1 MEANIIKKNSNFKWD
16 MNDRKHDHD
25 MGFCRTIELSVYRAV
40 GLSSCRTIQRSY
52 YRAVGLAIG
61 SP

>member
-25 MGFCRTIELSVYRAV
+25 MGFCRTIELSDYRAV
-40 GLSSCRTIQRSY
+40 GLSNCRTIQLSDY
-52 YRAVGLAIG
+52 TAVVL
-61 SP
+61 

>member
-25 MGFCRTIELSVYRAV
+25 MGFCRTIELSDYRAV
-40 GLSSCRTIQRSY
+40 GLS
-52 YRAVGLAIG
+52 IG
-61 SP
+61 SRKC